1 MEMMHAETASV
12 SHCSRL
18 QPKISHSQF
27 QATSWSESHSLG
39 TRDRK
44 DANITAW
51 YQDVSVRHGSATQT
65 MEMSRSFNAIF
76 MSFISD
82 AFDVM
87 RAMGYYHHSAVPLA
101 WIHPGERAVWVPRGL
116 PVLIPMHP
124 TGSSQAIP
132 CPSPIFLG
140 SLNSERWISP
150 GCLSKTRLNTS
161 HSSCLGSCQHQKLI
175 DPPTPTQ
182 AQLCQTYFWF
192 VLSLMHWHC
201 AMFVGSFH
209 WWNWARWWSTGAI
222 AF

>member
-1 MEMMHAETASV
+1 MMHAETASV

-51 YQDVSVRHGSATQT
+51 YQDVSTRHGSANQT

-76 MSFISD
+76 MSFMSD

-101 WIHPGERAVWVPRGL
+101 WIHPSESCVGGL
-116 PVLIPMHP
+116 PVLIPIHP

-132 CPSPIFLG
+132 GPSPTFSRLLELRKVNLPWLLVQNQTQHVTFL
-140 SLNSERWISP
+140 LPWLMP
-150 GCLSKTRLNTS
+150 TSKTYW
-161 HSSCLGSCQHQKLI
+161 SSDPHPSTTMSNVLLVRSFI
-175 DPPTPTQ
+175 D
-182 AQLCQTYFWF
+182 ALALCY
-192 VLSLMHWHC
+192 VC
-201 AMFVGSFH
+201 
-209 WWNWARWWSTGAI
+209 
-222 AF
+222 

>member
-1 MEMMHAETASV
+1 MMHAETASV

-51 YQDVSVRHGSATQT
+51 YQDVSVRHGSANQT
-65 MEMSRSFNAIF
+65 MEMSRSFNAFFYVIYEWRF
-76 MSFISD
+76 WCHACHGLLSSFSGTI
-82 AFDVM
+82 
-87 RAMGYYHHSAVPLA
+87 
-101 WIHPGERAVWVPRGL
+101 
-116 PVLIPMHP
+116 
-124 TGSSQAIP
+124 
-132 CPSPIFLG
+132 
-140 SLNSERWISP
+140 SLNSSRWESCVGPSWFARSNPNASNRIITSHPMPLPHISRLLELRKVNLP
-150 GCLSKTRLNTS
+150 WLLVQNQTQHVTFLLPWLMPTSKTYW
-161 HSSCLGSCQHQKLI
+161 SS
-175 DPPTPTQ
+175 DPTQ